1 MKHFLMLPLIALLFT
16 LSGCVTEPEVAE
28 TGSRKMEGEENAFRK
43 LKIKGYEDMCK
54 REPESKLC
62 EGK

>member
-1 MKHFLMLPLIALLFT
+1 MKHFLVLPLIALLFT
-16 LSGCVTEPEVAE
+16 FSGCVTEPEVVE
-28 TGSRKMEGEENAFRK
+28 SGSRKMEGEENAFRK

-62 EGK
+62 EDK